1 MRVVPDVAAVADP
14 ETGYLICEHSP
25 AAGGTCSAA
34 AGDLIQI
41 GGTSLACPVFAAI
54 QALASQGRRF
64 PIGFADPLIYR
75 LSSSAFHDVNASNA
89 PNNPLLMMT
98 DSGRT
103 LITMDSDSS
112 LTATKGYDDTTGRG
126 TPNGLVFLLEEHL
139 LP

>member
-14 ETGYLICEHSP
+14 ETGYLICKGSP
-25 AAGGTCSAA
+25 AAGGTCSTA

-41 GGTSLACPVFAAI
+41 GGTSLACPVFAAM
-54 QALASQGRRF
+54 QALASQGRHF
-64 PIGFADPLIYR
+64 SIGFADPLIYR

-89 PNNPLLMMT
+89 PNNPLLMIT

-103 LITMDSDSS
+103 LITMDMDSS
-112 LTATKGYDDTTGRG
+112 LTATRGYDDTTGRG
-126 TPNGLVFLLEEHL
+126 TPNGLIFLAEEHL